1 MSVATL
7 PERRFAPTGGGEEV
21 SLDDLVV
28 ETVEDLA
35 VRERARCLVCNGE
48 LLASGH
54 CPDCHSSLN

>member
-1 MSVATL
+1 MSLATL
-7 PERRFAPTGGGEEV
+7 PEQRLFPPTGGEKV